1 VTVGTTTLER
11 VLSIACAAVA
21 AWILAGLALISAV
34 HLDDRYRI
42 SHVSG
47 VWMALAQ
54 YVGDGTFYPSLYDGE
69 RFGGTRF
76 MPLQFL
82 LHGGLAEAT
91 GEYLISGKL
100 LTLAVT
106 VALLGLTFVAL
117 RRLGAPAWL
126 GLALVAL
133 IVPTHTGLTA
143 MTSIRGDA
151 LPAALQLGAL
161 LAVDRSTSRRAAV
174 GAGLLCTAA
183 LLAKI
188 SALWAPAAIVVY
200 LALRDRRRLAT
211 FLTAFAPATLG
222 ALVLL
227 ELVSAGR
234 FSDNVVGLA
243 TSALEDPAG
252 TAGAVTTKPLTLIDS
267 DAAAISIVLP
277 LALTDLVLAARAR
290 RLAIH
295 HFAFVAALLVTL
307 VVMVDVGAVSNHLLD
322 LEILTVL
329 LVGHLFAG
337 QGRLANAAAVLA
349 VLVPV
354 AVVWAALT
362 SYVVDMHGDVRTAAR
377 IAIGRGPSDA
387 PEDSVAALVS
397 ASNSLLSEDPTID
410 VERGRHPTVLDPFM
424 LLRIVREHP
433 DWEAE
438 LVGRID
444 RREFDR
450 VVLLADHVR
459 PDASIEVSQLRWRRE
474 HFGTEI
480 VAAIAR
486 NYHFRAF
493 AGPYA
498 VYVAR

>member
-1 VTVGTTTLER
+1 
-11 VLSIACAAVA
+11 
-21 AWILAGLALISAV
+21 
-34 HLDDRYRI
+34 
-42 SHVSG
+42 
-47 VWMALAQ
+47 
-54 YVGDGTFYPSLYDGE
+54 
-69 RFGGTRF
+69 
-76 MPLQFL
+76 
-82 LHGGLAEAT
+82 
-91 GEYLISGKL
+91 
-100 LTLAVT
+100 
-106 VALLGLTFVAL
+106 
-117 RRLGAPAWL
+117 
-126 GLALVAL
+126 
-133 IVPTHTGLTA
+133 
-143 MTSIRGDA
+143 
-151 LPAALQLGAL
+151 
-161 LAVDRSTSRRAAV
+161 
-174 GAGLLCTAA
+174 LLCTFA

-188 SALWAPAAIVVY
+188 SALWAPAAIVVC
-200 LALRDRRRLAT
+200 LALRDRRRLAS
-211 FLTAFAPATLG
+211 FLVAFVPATVG
-222 ALVLL
+222 ALGLL
-227 ELVSAGR
+227 GLVSEGR
-234 FSDNVVGLA
+234 FSDNVFGLA

-277 LALTDLVLAARAR
+277 LAVTDLVLAARAR

-307 VVMVDVGAVSNHLLD
+307 AVMVDVGAVSNHLLD

-337 QGRLANAAAVLA
+337 EGRLANAASVLA

-362 SYVVDMHGDVRTAAR
+362 SYVVDMHGDVRAAAR
-377 IAIGRGPSDA
+377 IALGRGPTESS
-387 PEDSVAALVS
+387 EDSLAALVS
-397 ASNSLLSEDPTID
+397 ADDSLLSEDPTIE
-410 VERGRHPTVLDPFM
+410 VERGRYPTALDPFM

-459 PDASIEVSQLRWRRE
+459 ADGNIEISQLRWRRE

-486 NYHFRAF
+486 NYRFRAF
-493 AGPYA
+493 AGSYA
-498 VYVAR
+498 VYAPRTAG

>member
-1 VTVGTTTLER
+1 MSLDR
-11 VLSIACAAVA
+11 FLSMACAAVA
-21 AWILAGLALISAV
+21 AWIFAGLALISAV

-47 VWMALAQ
+47 AWMALAK
-54 YVGDGTFYPSLYDGE
+54 YAGDGTIYPSLYDGE

-91 GEYLISGKL
+91 GEYLVSGKL
-100 LTLAVT
+100 LTLAIT

-117 RRLGAPAWL
+117 SRVGVPTWL

-133 IVPTHTGLTA
+133 FVPTHTGLTA

-151 LPAALQLGAL
+151 LPVVLQLAAL
-161 LAVDRSTSRRAAV
+161 LAVDRWRSRRAAV
-174 GAGLLCTAA
+174 GAGLLCTLA
-183 LLAKI
+183 LLAKL
-188 SALWAPAAIVVY
+188 SALWAAAAIVVF
-200 LALRDRRRLAT
+200 LALRDRKRLT
-211 FLTAFAPATLG
+211 PFLASFVPATLA
-222 ALVLL
+222 ALGLL

-234 FSDNVVGLA
+234 FSDNVFGLA

-252 TAGAVTTKPLTLIDS
+252 TVGAVTTKPLTLVDS

-277 LALTDLVLAARAR
+277 LALTDLVLAAKAR
-290 RLAIH
+290 SLAIH
-295 HFAFVAALLVTL
+295 HYAFAAALLVTL
-307 VVMVDVGAVSNHLLD
+307 AVLVDVGAVSNHLLD

-329 LVGHLFAG
+329 LVGHLFARG
-337 QGRLANAAAVLA
+337 ARLVNSAALLA

-362 SYVVDMHGDVRTAAR
+362 SYVVDMHGDVRAAAR
-377 IAIGRGPSDA
+377 IALGRA
-387 PEDSVAALVS
+387 PTDSPNNPLAALVP
-397 ASNSLLSEDPTID
+397 ADDSLLSEDPTID
-410 VERGRHPTVLDPFM
+410 VERGRQPIVLDPFM
-424 LLRIVREHP
+424 LLRILREHP
-433 DWEAE
+433 DWRAE

-450 VVLLADHVR
+450 VVLLRDHVR
-459 PDASIEVSQLRWRRE
+459 PDGSIEASQLRWRRE
-474 HFGTEI
+474 HFGTEV

-486 NYHFRAF
+486 NYRVRAL
-493 AGPYA
+493 AGSYA
-498 VYVAR
+498 VYAPRTTD